1 MKRGMKIG
9 LWTLVLIVVVAAFA
23 FTAARRLKHEAVAS
37 IESIQATAGVP
48 VDVVSARIAP
58 IEDWREFVGVAEGW
72 AQATLTADLPTRVME
87 VFARVGESVPRG
99 AVLVALDPFDPSR
112 LAMNLEATRAAYAA
126 ARTDSQRIEAL
137 FAQGAVSRQ
146 TLDHTRA
153 GCDAARA
160 QFLTAERAVRKD
172 TPVAGVVT
180 AVLVEPGDLVEAGQA
195 LVTVAAVDSIRVPL
209 ELSDDERTLVRLA
222 QPARLRLPDGRL
234 LAGRVARAAFSAD
247 AESRLFAVDLILAN
261 PGLALRPGT
270 LVTPEIL
277 VAEERGLPLVPDT
290 AVMHDDGQTYLYVL
304 DDTDGELRAR
314 RREVSIG
321 ISASDRVAVA
331 AGLAPGERVVVA
343 GQNRLNGGVRV
354 KIHADLTDTALP
366 GER

>member
-23 FTAARRLKHEAVAS
+23 VTAVRRLKHEAVAS
-37 IESIQATAGVP
+37 IESIQAVAGVP
-48 VDVVSARIAP
+48 VDVVRAGIAP
-58 IEDWREFVGVAEGW
+58 IEDWRTFVGVAEGW
-72 AQATLTADLPTRVME
+72 AQATLTADLPTRVTE
-87 VFARVGESVPRG
+87 VSARVGDSVPRG
-99 AVLVALDPFDPSR
+99 AVLVAFDPFDPSR
-112 LAMNLEATRAAYAA
+112 LAMNLEANRAAYAA
-126 ARTDSQRIEAL
+126 AWTDSQRIEAL

-146 TLDHTRA
+146 MLDHTRA

-172 TPVAGVVT
+172 TPVAGMVT
-180 AVLVEPGDLVEAGQA
+180 AVLVQPGDLVEAGQA
-195 LVTVAAVDSIRVPL
+195 LVTVAAIDSLRVPL
-209 ELSDDERTLVRLA
+209 ELSGDERALVRLG

-270 LVTPEIL
+270 LVTPEVL
-277 VAEERGLPLVPDT
+277 VLEGHDLPLVPET
-290 AVMHDDGQTYLYVL
+290 ALTREDGRVFLYVL
-304 DDTDGELRAR
+304 DDAGDDLRAR
-314 RREVSIG
+314 RREVTLG
-321 ISASDRVAVA
+321 IAASDWVAVA

-343 GQNRLNGGVRV
+343 GQNRLNGGARV
-354 KIHADLTDTALP
+354 KIHADLTDTARP
-366 GER
+366 GQR

>member
-23 FTAARRLKHEAVAS
+23 FTAARRLKREAVAS

-180 AVLVEPGDLVEAGQA
+180 AVLVEPA